1 MDATDIIIITS
12 VNDIGG
18 NVMRKLTTIIVIAF
32 VLIGMTSC
40 DADIRGKLADMM
52 GNLGNNV
59 MGSDTSSVAAVTEG
73 TKVDEENI
81 KKPTEHADGKQTVT
95 IGGFDIE
102 LEESDNV
109 ESILPEMGNKDEVIS
124 SIGNALKNDASK
136 NALVESMQEKPS
148 LKVQTAASGTATVM
162 NKAIEQIVGVAGDEA
177 LPDAVKEA
185 LSGIQES
192 LKAISD
198 NSSEV
203 TQADV
208 VTLQLVQSFVTS
220 LNTDEIKDGN
230 IPAAVLTDANNLIT
244 VASAL
249 SPASKFDAL
258 KLDLGSLLSSFAG
271 SSDSSPKALARSGE
285 QNANGMAYE
294 VAADGI
300 VTITIPEEN
309 KDQVFGIAKTV
320 YSAISSVTGLDSE
333 AFASSKSALAFHKS
347 TYENYVTFVAK
358 KINLSFDENGDEKY
372 TDDANYLNGN
382 EFRSFRTYSGLM
394 QYVVATVLSEG
405 DNLVDVLGNDNEL
418 GEFDLGDLNLVGL
431 IKEIAALNSWLTDSK
446 AEKVL
451 RLPARY
457 GVFFEE
463 TGEIDF
469 KALTDKITEIIH
481 DNASLELAL
490 KTLQRMVVFVDLS
503 SLPLGDVNLVSS
515 IDGLLGWF
523 EAKLEN

>member
-1 MDATDIIIITS
+1 
-12 VNDIGG
+12 
-18 NVMRKLTTIIVIAF
+18 MRKLTTIIVIA
-32 VLIGMTSC
+32 LALTGMTSC

-73 TKVDEENI
+73 TKVDEEKI
-81 KKPTEHADGKQTVT
+81 EKPTPNEDGTTTTVT
-95 IGGFDIE
+95 IGGVDIV
-102 LEESDNV
+102 LDESDNV
-109 ESILPEMGNKDEVIS
+109 ESILPKMENKEEVIS
-124 SIGNALKNDASK
+124 SIGNALKNEASK

-148 LKVQTAASGTATVM
+148 PAVQTAASGTATVM
-162 NKAIEQIVGVAGDEA
+162 NKAIDEIVKNADTSS
-177 LPDAVKEA
+177 LPEEVTEA

-192 LKAISD
+192 LNAISG
-198 NSSEV
+198 NPGEV

-220 LNTDEIKDGN
+220 LNTEENKTDIEKGE

-258 KLDLGSLLSSFAG
+258 KLDLGSLLSSFTG
-271 SSDSSPKALARSGE
+271 SSDSASKALSRSE
-285 QNANGMAYE
+285 KTETKIEYKVDQE
-294 VAADGI
+294 TGI
-300 VTITIPEEN
+300 VTIIVPDES

-320 YSAISSVTGLDSE
+320 YSAISSVTGLDAK

-347 TYENYVTFVAK
+347 TYENYVNFVAK
-358 KINLSFDENGDEKY
+358 KIDLSFDENGDEKY
-372 TDDANYLNGN
+372 TDVANYLNGN

-405 DNLVDVLGNDNEL
+405 DNLVDVLRDDDKL

-431 IKEIAALNSWLTDSK
+431 IKEIADLNPWLTNSK
-446 AEKVL
+446 ADKVL

-463 TGEIDF
+463 KGEVDF
-469 KALTDKITEIIH
+469 KSLTDEMTVIIH
-481 DNASLELAL
+481 NNDSLELAL

-523 EAKLEN
+523 EAELGN

>member
-1 MDATDIIIITS
+1 
-12 VNDIGG
+12 
-18 NVMRKLTTIIVIAF
+18 MRKLTTIIVIALA
-32 VLIGMTSC
+32 LIGMTSC

-73 TKVDEENI
+73 TKVDEGDIEPI
-81 KKPTEHADGKQTVT
+81 EGKSTVS
-95 IGGFDIE
+95 IGGVDIE
-102 LEESDNV
+102 LDESDNV
-109 ESILPEMGNKDEVIS
+109 ESILPGMENKDKDEVIS
-124 SIGNALKNDASK
+124 SIGNALKNEASK

-148 LKVQTAASGTATVM
+148 PAVQTAASGTATVM
-162 NKAIEQIVGVAGDEA
+162 KKAIEIIKNTYSSSLPKEVTEA
-177 LPDAVKEA
+177 LG
-185 LSGIQES
+185 GIQES
-192 LKAISD
+192 LSTISQK
-198 NSSEV
+198 SEDV

-220 LNTDEIKDGN
+220 LNTEENKNAIKDGK
-230 IPAAVLTDANNLIT
+230 IPDTVLTDANNLIT

-258 KLDLGSLLSSFAG
+258 KLDLGSLLSSFIG
-271 SSDSSPKALARSGE
+271 SSDSAPKALSRSGE
-285 QNANGMAYE
+285 ANVADIWYE
-294 VAADGI
+294 VDETTEI

-309 KDQVFGIAKTV
+309 KDQVFGIAKAV
-320 YSAISSVTGLDSE
+320 YSAISSVTGLDAK

-347 TYENYVTFVAK
+347 TYENYVNFVAK
-358 KINLSFDENGDEKY
+358 NIALGFEDGVADYKDV
-372 TDDANYLNGN
+372 ANYLNGN

-405 DNLVDVLGNDNEL
+405 DNLVDALRNDNPL
-418 GEFDLGDLNLVGL
+418 DEFELGDLNLVGL
-431 IKEIAALNSWLTDSK
+431 IKEIADRNPWLTNSK
-446 AEKVL
+446 ADKVL

-457 GVFFEE
+457 GVFFDE
-463 TGEIDF
+463 TEGIDF
-469 KALTDKITEIIH
+469 KPLTDKMTEIIH

-515 IDGLLGWF
+515 IDGLLDWF
-523 EAKLEN
+523 ESDLETN